1 MGRNRTL
8 GSPYQTQTVTSDFT
22 TNHSVDAYMVDAVPL
37 VVTLDPF
44 AANNDQVAIQD
55 VTNAAAA
62 HPIVINVSEGQT
74 ILNGF
79 GDTISIST
87 NGGSVLLTMTSDGWA
102 PQVLPTG
109 GGSGTTGATG
119 VPGATG
125 ATGAGTTGA
134 TGVGTTGAT
143 GVSGSP
149 GGTTGATGVSGAT
162 GTAGATGAGTT
173 GATGVGTTGATGV
186 SGSPGGT
193 TGATGVSGAAGT
205 TGATGVGT
213 AGTTGATGAAGTPGV
228 FATIGVAIT
237 GSQTF
242 GNSNTTIGTT
252 TYTASA
258 GEFAL
263 VFVSEQLTV
272 TSSTASGFNMAVTCT
287 GVGAQPIDQPGP
299 FADGTGAIVPFVGK
313 FGPLSAGSV
322 TINVEVSTNTSGAT
336 GETISGSMLIL
347 RSTN

>member
-1 MGRNRTL
+1 MGRNRAL

-22 TNHSVDAYMVDAVPL
+22 TSHTVDAYMVDAVPL

-55 VTNAAAA
+55 VTNAAAS

-87 NGGSVLLTMTSDGWA
+87 NGGSVLLTMTPDGWA
-102 PQVLPTG
+102 PQVLSTG

-119 VPGATG
+119 VPGAT
-125 ATGAGTTGA
+125 
-134 TGVGTTGAT
+134 
-143 GVSGSP
+143 
-149 GGTTGATGVSGAT
+149 
-162 GTAGATGAGTT
+162 GATGAGTT

-242 GNSNTTIGTT
+242 GNSNTTIGTS

-299 FADGTGAIVPFVGK
+299 FADGTGAIVSFVGK

>member
-1 MGRNRTL
+1 MGAAGPTHGRWQRNHGSHGGTWRDGGDRRGDDGRNGCRNHGRHGRFGLAGRDHGSHGCIRRHGYRGRDRRGDDGRNRRR
-8 GSPYQTQTVTSDFT
+8 
-22 TNHSVDAYMVDAVPL
+22 NHRS
-37 VVTLDPF
+37 
-44 AANNDQVAIQD
+44 
-55 VTNAAAA
+55 
-62 HPIVINVSEGQT
+62 HGR
-74 ILNGF
+74 F
-79 GDTISIST
+79 GIA
-87 NGGSVLLTMTSDGWA
+87 W
-102 PQVLPTG
+102 
-109 GGSGTTGATG
+109 
-119 VPGATG
+119 
-125 ATGAGTTGA
+125 
-134 TGVGTTGAT
+134 
-143 GVSGSP
+143 
-149 GGTTGATGVSGAT
+149 
-162 GTAGATGAGTT
+162 
-173 GATGVGTTGATGV
+173 
-186 SGSPGGT
+186 GT